1 MQRRV
6 PNDVRSFLG
15 AAVEKAAVYLQCFLA
30 ISKVYVSTTMHQPQ
44 RTERPVLANG
54 FQHAVAIPE
63 TEKWGVACTFNN
75 IAATTMRRM
84 PCILRKP
91 ASTPGEVPPANE
103 VRIRQ
108 GRAYAMLILLDFV
121 SQPPG
126 FLSKKGP
133 NFCL

>member
-15 AAVEKAAVYLQCFLA
+15 AAVEKAAVYLQCLLA

-63 TEKWGVACTFNN
+63 TEKWGNLHFQQHCSNHNAQNAVYFTKASEY
-75 IAATTMRRM
+75 ARRSP
-84 PCILRKP
+84 PCERSENK
-91 ASTPGEVPPANE
+91 TG
-103 VRIRQ
+103 
-108 GRAYAMLILLDFV
+108 
-121 SQPPG
+121 
-126 FLSKKGP
+126 
-133 NFCL
+133 